1 MNQPRF
7 WIFFSLFALLVL
19 AFDLWIVNRRAH
31 AVKFREGVAWSLT
44 WILLAA
50 GFAFLLYF
58 RYGRETAMEFSAAY
72 LVEFSLS
79 VDNLFILLLLF
90 RYFRVPAPLQPK
102 VLSWGILGVLV
113 MRGAFILLGIELIR
127 IFHWALYAFGAFL
140 IASGVQLFRQRKV
153 GIEVEKN
160 PALRWFRRWI
170 PVTEDY
176 EGERFFV
183 RRGGLHATPL
193 LLVLLAVE
201 STDLLLA
208 TDSIPAVFAITLNPF
223 IVYTSNVFAVL
234 GLRSLFFVVAGMM
247 DVFVYL
253 HYGLSLALIFI
264 GAKMLAADYYPI
276 ATGPSLAIVAGLLLG
291 SVLASL
297 VPSAPRR

>member
-1 MNQPRF
+1 MNQPLF
-7 WIFFSLFALLVL
+7 WILFSLLALLVL
-19 AFDLWIVNRRAH
+19 ALDLWIVGRRH
-31 AVKFREGVAWSLT
+31 AVKFREGLAWSLI
-44 WILLAA
+44 WIFLAA
-50 GFAFLLYF
+50 GFALLLYF
-58 RYGRETAMEFSAAY
+58 RYGRGTAMEFSAAY

-79 VDNLFILLLLF
+79 VDNLFIFFLLF
-90 RYFRVPAPLQPK
+90 RYFRVPAHLQHK
-102 VLSWGILGVLV
+102 LLSWGILGVLL
-113 MRGAFILLGIELIR
+113 MRAAFILLGLELIR
-127 IFHWALYAFGAFL
+127 MFHWVLYAFGGFL

-153 GIEVEKN
+153 GMEVERN

-176 EGERFFV
+176 EGEKLLV
-183 RRGGLHATPL
+183 RRRGLYATPL
-193 LLVLLAVE
+193 LLVLLVVE
-201 STDLLLA
+201 TTDLLLA

-247 DVFVYL
+247 EVFVYL

-264 GAKMLAADYYPI
+264 GAKMLSADYYPI
-276 ATGPSLAIVAGLLLG
+276 PTGPSLAIVVGLLAI

-297 VPSAPRR
+297 LRSAPRR